1 MELCL
6 PKLTLP
12 VCLMSRSQN
21 AGKLGIP
28 ALRWVGEG
36 RDGDGHPNQGAADS
50 KRALQQP
57 KKESEVSLA
66 HSHGVSETVTYHAG
80 RVLFNVHL
88 EAPQP
93 QLLSLLLA
101 TVVCAWVLFS
111 VATILRW

>member
-12 VCLMSRSQN
+12 ACLMLRSQN

-36 RDGDGHPNQGAADS
+36 RDEDGHPNQGAADS
-50 KRALQQP
+50 KRALHQP
-57 KKESEVSLA
+57 EKESEVALE
-66 HSHGVSETVTYHAG
+66 HSHGVYEAGTCHAG
-80 RVLFNVHL
+80 CGLFNIHL

-93 QLLSLLLA
+93 
-101 TVVCAWVLFS
+101 
-111 VATILRW
+111 